1 MKLFVSILVFP
12 AVFVVG
18 LVGLTLWENHYG
30 LTEFWRGGMAMLIS
44 CISVDAAVGTWK
56 EWDK

>member
-1 MKLFVSILVFP
+1 MKLFVCVLIFL
-12 AVFVVG
+12 AVYVVG

-44 CISVDAAVGTWK
+44 YISVDAAVGTWK

>member
-1 MKLFVSILVFP
+1 MKLFVSILVFL
-12 AVFVVG
+12 AVYVVG

-44 CISVDAAVGTWK
+44 YISVDAAVGTWQ
-56 EWDK
+56 EWKK

>member
-1 MKLFVSILVFP
+1 MKLFVSILVFL

-18 LVGLTLWENHYG
+18 LVGLALWENYYG

-56 EWDK
+56 ESDK